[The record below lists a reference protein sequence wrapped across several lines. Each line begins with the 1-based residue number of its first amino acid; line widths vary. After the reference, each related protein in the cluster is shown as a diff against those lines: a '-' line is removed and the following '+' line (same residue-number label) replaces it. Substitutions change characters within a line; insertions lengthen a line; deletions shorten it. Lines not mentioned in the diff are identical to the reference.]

1 MADVKRKKNETFD
14 ALLRR
19 FQRRFQDSGRSI
31 ETRRRRFRS
40 KMQNLTKRRDSAL
53 RREEMRGQY
62 DYLAKTGQLKEDP
75 KKQRGNARRGA

>member
-40 KMQNLTKRRDSAL
+40 KSQNLTKRRDSAL
-53 RREEMRGQY
+53 RRVEMRGQY
-62 DYLAKTGQLKEDP
+62 EYLAKTGQLKEDP
-75 KKQRGNARRGA
+75 KKAKRRSV

>member
-40 KMQNLTKRRDSAL
+40 KQQNLTKRRASAL

-62 DYLAKTGQLKEDP
+62 EYMSKTGQLKEDP
-75 KKQRGNARRGA
+75 KKQRNSRRGA

>member
-40 KMQNLTKRRDSAL
+40 KDQNLTKRRASAL

-62 DYLAKTGQLKEDP
+62 EYLAKTGQLKEDP
-75 KKQRGNARRGA
+75 KKQRNTRRAA

>member
-40 KMQNLTKRRDSAL
+40 KSQNLTKRRDSAL
-53 RREEMRGQY
+53 RRVEMRGQY
-62 DYLAKTGQLKEDP
+62 EYLAKTGQLKEDP
-75 KKQRGNARRGA
+75 KKQRNTRRAA